1 MADFT
6 GGSVTSGAG
15 VAGSVQLAAN
25 FNVAKAGN
33 GIAGKTRILS
43 LAKSNMTQTELNNV
57 IRALQTGGT
66 AGTDDAVT
74 VVGISV
80 LTESGVFTGGT
91 TDAVQVA
98 VQGTGVLTAAADYRG
113 VTGVTMSVIA
123 DFAGLQVA

>member
-1 MADFT
+1 MADLT
-6 GGSVTSGAG
+6 SSTVGSTTFG
-15 VAGSVQLAAN
+15 VN
-25 FNVAKAGN
+25 FNVARAGN
-33 GIAGKTRILS
+33 GIAGDTRILS
-43 LAKSNMTQTELNNV
+43 LAKSNMTQAELNNV

-66 AGTDDAVT
+66 SGTDDAVT

-80 LTESGVFTGGT
+80 LTESGVFTTGV